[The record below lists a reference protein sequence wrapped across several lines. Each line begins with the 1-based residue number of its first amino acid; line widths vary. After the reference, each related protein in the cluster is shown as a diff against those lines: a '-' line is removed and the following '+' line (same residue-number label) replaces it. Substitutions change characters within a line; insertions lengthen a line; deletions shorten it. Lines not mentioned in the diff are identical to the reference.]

1 MSIIDLN
8 SPEWQAA
15 LKKGLSADGVIP
27 FVNSPKPG
35 RKKGAT
41 LTIVNDAREVGPDDT
56 SNRVTLR
63 FRKPNN
69 TDQFLGRRYYRKPNR
84 WYGCPEQQ
92 LPVYVDVMD
101 GCDNN
106 INFAFVGE
114 LVNGTLRVSN
124 GTEAT
129 NQFTHKSKTILDWT
143 LAAARRGNLRTVRC
157 LVSECC
163 GRCGRKLS
171 VPLSID
177 CGLGPECRG
186 WTTKPPK
193 DVAAA

>member
-1 MSIIDLN
+1 MSTIIDLN

-15 LKKGLSADGVIP
+15 LKKGLSPEGVLP

-35 RKKGAT
+35 RRKGAT
-41 LTIVNDAREVGPDDT
+41 LTIVNDARDCEPGDT

-69 TDQFLGRRYYRKPNR
+69 KDQRIGRARKPNR

-101 GCDNN
+101 GCDNVDHYS
-106 INFAFVGE
+106 FVGE
-114 LVNGTLRVSN
+114 LVNGRLRVSN
-124 GTEAT
+124 YAKAAK
-129 NQFTHKSKTILDWT
+129 QYQHKAKTILDWT
-143 LAAARRGNLRTVRC
+143 LGAASRGNLRTVRC

-177 CGLGPECRG
+177 VGLGPECRG
-186 WTTKPPK
+186 WTTKPK
-193 DVAAA
+193 D